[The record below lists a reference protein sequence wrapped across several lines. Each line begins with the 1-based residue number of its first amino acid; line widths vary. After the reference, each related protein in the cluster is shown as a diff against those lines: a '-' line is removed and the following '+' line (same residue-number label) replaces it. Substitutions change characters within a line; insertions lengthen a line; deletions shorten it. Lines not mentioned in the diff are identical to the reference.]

1 MSPWGKPLRGG
12 HRAIASKLFGC
23 VSNGLGG
30 RPFHLL
36 LPDRQIRQPNNLNT
50 TGFAVLGLDLA
61 IQAEQ
66 TVAAESPFRRH
77 LTPNL

>member
-1 MSPWGKPLRGG
+1 MVFWVF
-12 HRAIASKLFGC
+12 HVGC
-23 VSNGLGG
+23 VSNGLGV

-36 LPDRQIRQPNNLNT
+36 LPDRQSRQPNKINATRL
-50 TGFAVLGLDLA
+50 AVFGLDLA

-77 LTPNL
+77 LTPN